1 MGSSSQVPSMM
12 EAAKDSSKPKK
23 FSPFSVDSLL
33 ATKVRQQQSEHH
45 QLDNNNTKS
54 EKSPDHHHTSQAS
67 NAVDLSLKKEE
78 SIVEEDQG
86 NFCKQTADAEC
97 HPVICIILFFRFR
110 S

>member
-33 ATKVRQQQSEHH
+33 ATKVRQQSEHH

-54 EKSPDHHHTSQAS
+54 EKSPEHHQTSQAS
-67 NAVDLSLKKEE
+67 DAVDLSLKKEE

-86 NFCKQTADAEC
+86 
-97 HPVICIILFFRFR
+97 ISL
-110 S
+110 

>member
-86 NFCKQTADAEC
+86 IFCKQTAAAEF
-97 HPVICIILFFRFR
+97 HVLISIFMQI
-110 S
+110 

>member
-45 QLDNNNTKS
+45 QPDNNNTKS

-78 SIVEEDQG
+78 SIVEDQG

-97 HPVICIILFFRFR
+97 HPVISIFLFCRFI
-110 S
+110 

>member
-54 EKSPDHHHTSQAS
+54 EISPDHHQTSQAS

-86 NFCKQTADAEC
+86 IICKQTADI
-97 HPVICIILFFRFR
+97 HLFISIFLFSRFR